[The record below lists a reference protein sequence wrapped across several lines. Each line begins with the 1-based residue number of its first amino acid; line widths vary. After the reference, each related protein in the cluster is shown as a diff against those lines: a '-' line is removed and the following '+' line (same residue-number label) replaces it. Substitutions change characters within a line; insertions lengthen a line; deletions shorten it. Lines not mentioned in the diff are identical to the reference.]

1 MPRAPLF
8 RGWWVTLAAFFTF
21 GIAVGMPYYNMP
33 FFYDYYENAF
43 GWARHSIT
51 LGFPIAALLTL
62 WVGPLVVPRF
72 SPRGLILAG
81 TGLTFIAFAGFS
93 RMGGS
98 LAVYYLF
105 WLIYTVGYILSGPIP
120 HQIIISH
127 WFRRKRGTA
136 MGIAYVGVGVLG
148 AAFSWAVKPLAED
161 FGFRATLMI
170 LGALMFAAWPIAL
183 LGLRNRPED
192 VGLRP
197 DGDLQDTAESS
208 RPAHTFRYLL
218 SRSEFWLLL
227 LGSVCSIGSIG
238 AINQHMKL
246 VFKDAGFVDQ
256 KVLNS
261 IWREASTVIL
271 ISSIA
276 GRVLIG
282 VMADKLPM
290 KQVMTA
296 TYFVVAATIPM
307 LLIVNPHHSP
317 ALFAVVFGFA
327 MGADYMLIPLMAARQ
342 FGVNSLARAMA
353 ILLPVNTIGQTWLPE
368 GVSILRERF
377 GNYTVPLECVLGLAL
392 LGAVAIALLPKQ
404 RALDREQTPL
414 PVA

>member
-98 LAVYYLF
+98 LAVYYLL

-148 AAFSWAVKPLAED
+148 AAFSWAVK
-161 FGFRATLMI
+161 
-170 LGALMFAAWPIAL
+170 
-183 LGLRNRPED
+183 
-192 VGLRP
+192 
-197 DGDLQDTAESS
+197 
-208 RPAHTFRYLL
+208 
-218 SRSEFWLLL
+218 
-227 LGSVCSIGSIG
+227 
-238 AINQHMKL
+238 
-246 VFKDAGFVDQ
+246 
-256 KVLNS
+256 
-261 IWREASTVIL
+261 
-271 ISSIA
+271 
-276 GRVLIG
+276 
-282 VMADKLPM
+282 
-290 KQVMTA
+290 
-296 TYFVVAATIPM
+296 
-307 LLIVNPHHSP
+307 
-317 ALFAVVFGFA
+317 
-327 MGADYMLIPLMAARQ
+327 
-342 FGVNSLARAMA
+342 
-353 ILLPVNTIGQTWLPE
+353 
-368 GVSILRERF
+368 
-377 GNYTVPLECVLGLAL
+377 
-392 LGAVAIALLPKQ
+392 
-404 RALDREQTPL
+404 
-414 PVA
+414 